1 VTRRSVVV
9 VAGVAAVAI
18 AALAAIAFGLIGL
31 GRVGP
36 GGALGAPHFVEE
48 AAAAGID
55 QVYAGTGNFPVGGG
69 LAVFDC
75 NADGKPDLYVAGG
88 AGPAAIYRNDSL
100 VGGALRF
107 SRVASP
113 VTDLSNVIGAYPID
127 INGDGIVD
135 LAVLRFGESVLL
147 KGLGNCAFERANEA
161 WGFAGG
167 NAWTMA
173 FSATWEGS
181 AAFPT
186 LALGHYLGVDPNSSD
201 CDQNQLIRPNPAGT
215 GFGSPLALDPG
226 YCALSM
232 LFSDWNR
239 SGHQDL
245 RISNDRNYYV
255 DGDEQ
260 LWQVPAGQPPR
271 LYSSADGWVNM
282 QIFGMG
288 IASYDV
294 TGDGYPDLFLTSQ
307 ADNKLQTLTAGPGQP
322 TYGDIALKRGVTA
335 ARPFT
340 GGDVLPSTA
349 WHPEFQDVNNDG
361 LIDLF
366 VSKGNINGEAGFAEK
381 DPSDLFLG
389 QPDGTFVE
397 GADAAGIVSF
407 ERGRGAALVDFNL
420 DGLLDLVQVNF
431 GTTLKLWRNV
441 GSGSAAAPAPMGNWL
456 ALQVNQP
463 GPNHDAIGGWL
474 DVKAGDATMER
485 ELTIGGGHASGQLG
499 WIHFGIGAATQVQVQ
514 VHWPGGETGPW
525 ISVPANTFQM
535 IERGAATAQPWLPAA
550 N

>member
-1 VTRRSVVV
+1 MKRRSVAAAAGIVV
-9 VAGVAAVAI
+9 VALSVAA
-18 AALAAIAFGLIGL
+18 IGL
-31 GRVGP
+31 VTIGP
-36 GGALGAPHFVEE
+36 GRSSSAGALGAPHFVEE
-48 AAAAGID
+48 AASAGIN
-55 QVYAGTGNFPVGGG
+55 QTYAGGGNFPVGGG
-69 LAVFDC
+69 VAVFDC
-75 NADGKPDLYVAGG
+75 NGDGKPDLFLAGG
-88 AGPAAIYRNDSL
+88 AGPAAIYRNDSP

-107 SRVASP
+107 SRVASS

-135 LAVLRFGESVLL
+135 LAVLRFGESILL

-181 AAFPT
+181 ATFPT
-186 LALGHYLGVDPNSSD
+186 IALGHYLGVDPNSSD
-201 CDQNQLIRPNPAGT
+201 CAQNQLIRPNPAGT
-215 GFGSPLALDPG
+215 GFGPALALGPG

-271 LYSSADGWVNM
+271 LYASADGWVNM

-322 TYGDIALKRGVTA
+322 TYRDIALKRGVTA
-335 ARPFT
+335 AQPFT

-389 QPDGTFVE
+389 QADGTFVE

-407 ERGRGAALVDFNL
+407 ERGRGAALADFNL

-431 GTTLKLWRNV
+431 GTPLKLWRNV

-456 ALQVNQP
+456 ALQVHQP
-463 GPNHDAIGGWL
+463 GANHDAIGGWL
-474 DVKAGDATMER
+474 DVKFGDATMER

-499 WIHFGIGAATQVQVQ
+499 WIHFGIGAATQAQVQ

-535 IERGAATAQPWLPAA
+535 IERGATTAQPWLPPA